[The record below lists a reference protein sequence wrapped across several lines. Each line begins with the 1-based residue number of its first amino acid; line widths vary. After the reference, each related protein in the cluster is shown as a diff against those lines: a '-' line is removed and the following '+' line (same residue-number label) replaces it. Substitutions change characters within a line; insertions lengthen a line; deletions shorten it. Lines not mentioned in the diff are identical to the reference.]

1 MKQITHF
8 FRKRES
14 DFKLTCTCRIRRVN
28 VMFFLG
34 KIDDITSS
42 FTPISIQDI
51 PMLIIFAVSISV
63 FIQKK
68 LSRRVPRK
76 KFSENMQQIF
86 LLMFL

>member
-34 KIDDITSS
+34 KIDDIT
-42 FTPISIQDI
+42 IQDI